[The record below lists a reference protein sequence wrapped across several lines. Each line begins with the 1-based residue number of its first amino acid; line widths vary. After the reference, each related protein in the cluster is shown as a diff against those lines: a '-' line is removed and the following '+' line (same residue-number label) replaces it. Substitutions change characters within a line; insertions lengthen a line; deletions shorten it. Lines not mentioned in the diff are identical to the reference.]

1 MTYMPELRSSLV
13 HAAHSQ
19 HHATEETERAH
30 ARSATAS
37 RRRRPTHAARSMVA
51 SLVLGLAGTA
61 IGAVHV
67 GAPLGPESPPS
78 VVAHT
83 LYTPGAGTPR
93 P

>member
-13 HAAHSQ
+13 QAAHSQ
-19 HHATEETERAH
+19 HHAAEEGAH

-37 RRRRPTHAARSMVA
+37 RRRRPTHAARSMLA
-51 SLVLGLAGTA
+51 SVVLGLTGTA

-78 VVAHT
+78 VVTHIHNA
-83 LYTPGAGTPR
+83 PGARAPS

>member
-13 HAAHSQ
+13 QAAHSQ
-19 HHATEETERAH
+19 HDAAEDGEH

-37 RRRRPTHAARSMVA
+37 RRRRPTHAARSMLA

-78 VVAHT
+78 VVTHAFNA
-83 LYTPGAGTPR
+83 PGAGAPR

>member
-13 HAAHSQ
+13 HAAHSR
-19 HHATEETERAH
+19 HHAAEEETH

-37 RRRRPTHAARSMVA
+37 RLHRPTHAARSMLA
-51 SLVLGLAGTA
+51 SLVLGLSGTA

-78 VVAHT
+78 VIAHT
-83 LYTPGAGTPR
+83 FNTPGAGAPR

>member
-13 HAAHSQ
+13 QAAHSQ
-19 HHATEETERAH
+19 HDAAEERTH

-51 SLVLGLAGTA
+51 SLVLGLTGTA

-83 LYTPGAGTPR
+83 LNAPGAGAPR